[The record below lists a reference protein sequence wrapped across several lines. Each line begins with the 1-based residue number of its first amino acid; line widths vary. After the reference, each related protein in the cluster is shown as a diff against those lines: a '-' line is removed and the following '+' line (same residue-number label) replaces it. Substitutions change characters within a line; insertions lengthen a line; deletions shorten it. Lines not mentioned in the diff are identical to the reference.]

1 MMTQP
6 HRNRLLSFEGQQ
18 GRLTAEDYP
27 TIPQTRPFDDVA
39 RCLIEAQRDEKLL
52 NALTHFFSH
61 AEHTMALNPD
71 AYQNFRSTLRAFH
84 TLIEKSTEQQQ
95 LLAALTLWIRWLS
108 ASQKPSTP
116 TEPMASLVVFASQR
130 LADVAVPMLSELHSH
145 HYASSDSETVNAGFT
160 MPWITL
166 KSGTG
171 HPLMRAL
178 VLSGHRKFMT
188 CSD

>member
-145 HYASSDSETVNAGFT
+145 HYAFERLRDSERRLHDAMDYAQIGHWSS
-160 MPWITL
+160 PYE
-166 KSGTG
+166 GT
-171 HPLMRAL
+171 R
-178 VLSGHRKFMT
+178 SQW
-188 CSD
+188 S